1 MKINSVESNSL
12 YHSAIVEPTIILGE
26 EKELLKLKQLGKLSG
41 VRCLHGT
48 QYSAP
53 AG

>member
-1 MKINSVESNSL
+1 MQINSVESNSL
-12 YHSAIVEPTIILGE
+12 YHSAIVEPAIILGE
-26 EKELLKLKQLGKLSG
+26 EKKLLKLKQLERLSRF
-41 VRCLHGT
+41 RCLHGT

>member
-1 MKINSVESNSL
+1 MKINGVESNSL
-12 YHSAIVEPTIILGE
+12 YHSAIVEPMILGE
-26 EKELLKLKQLGKLSG
+26 EKEPLKLKQLGKPSG